1 MLQRTPTRRRVLLA
15 VSAASA
21 VGLAGC
27 GFQGE
32 TDTSGADADDD
43 VADETSEED
52 DEATDG
58 ATDDDEND
66 DDSTGD
72 DETNAVEG
80 DGEGFVIEGEFEL
93 PTDPSAED
101 FADRTGQ
108 DVVEVVTIQRDEDPQ
123 FVFDPP
129 FVRVDQGTTVRWE
142 NTDGVFHTVTS
153 TESLERRSNSERFNS
168 TISSEGDT
176 FEWVA
181 EETGVQHYY
190 CSPHAGFMYGSIE
203 IV

>member
-32 TDTSGADADDD
+32 PDTGGADDD
-43 VADETSEED
+43 DDTADETSED
-52 DEATDG
+52 DEEATDD
-58 ATDDDEND
+58 ATDADEAD
-66 DDSTGD
+66 DDATD
-72 DETNAVEG
+72 AVEG
-80 DGEGFVIEGEFEL
+80 DGEGFPVEGEFEL

-108 DVVEVVTIQRDEDPQ
+108 DIVDVVTIQRDEDPQ

-129 FVRVDQGTTVRWE
+129 FVRVDQGATVRWE

-181 EETGVQHYY
+181 EESGVQHYY